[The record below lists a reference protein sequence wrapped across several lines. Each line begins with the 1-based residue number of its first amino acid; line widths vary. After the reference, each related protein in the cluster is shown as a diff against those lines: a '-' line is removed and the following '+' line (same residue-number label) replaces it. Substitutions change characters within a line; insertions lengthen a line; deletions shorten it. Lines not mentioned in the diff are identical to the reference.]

1 MTIIKEVKL
10 VLDMIKKRKY
20 EPFIVGGAVRDF
32 LLNKTPHDY
41 DIATNALPEQIIEIF
56 SEYRLVT
63 DGIKHGTV
71 GVIINHTMIE
81 ITTFRTDGKYIKN
94 RYPEHV
100 SFVKNL
106 YEDLSRRDFTINALA
121 YDDKVIDYFQGYSD
135 LKKGIIRT
143 VGDANVRFQEDGL
156 RILRGL
162 RFACQLH
169 FQIEE
174 KTSQAMLNNAELL
187 KNISTERI
195 NSELTKMLLSD
206 ITVVIIP
213 FFSIFQ
219 VIIPE
224 LKKESV
230 EKNIPFLKNPTV
242 GLATKLVFL
251 LDGCEDKNK
260 IISRLKYTNY
270 IKKDFMLLNEYL
282 LRRIPKNEIAIKK
295 EMRFVGYDKMKIILK
310 MQSLIYN
317 DSSILKILEE
327 VKDDVFLLKDLN
339 IKGKDLIN
347 LNVEKK
353 EIGNILNRCLD
364 AVIMGKVRNDKIAL
378 LDYVKKIKA

>member
-20 EPFIVGGAVRDF
+20 EAFIVGGAVRDF

-187 KNISTERI
+187 KNISMERI

-219 VIIPE
+219 VIISE

>member
-20 EPFIVGGAVRDF
+20 EAFIVGGAVRDF

-251 LDGCEDKNK
+251 LDGCEDKHK

>member
-20 EPFIVGGAVRDF
+20 EAFIVGGAVRDF